1 MSAETASFNIHIT
14 QTDRETVRKTKKRK
28 CIESATEVK
37 RQKAEIDM
45 QRAWQVFTFEVGQEI
60 IHHGVRG
67 LCRAKVT
74 NRELRSRTKRDGRR
88 GFGYD
93 PTSLDYVYTISY
105 KTGGKTEEVLSHAC
119 SAAPLL

>member
-1 MSAETASFNIHIT
+1 MI
-14 QTDRETVRKTKKRK
+14 VR
-28 CIESATEVK
+28 
-37 RQKAEIDM
+37 
-45 QRAWQVFTFEVGQEI
+45 WQVFAFEVGQEI
-60 IHHGVRG
+60 IHNKSNKSRIE
-67 LCRAKVT
+67 AKVI
-74 NRELRSRTKRDGRR
+74 NRELRSRTKRDGSP